1 MSVETTVNPNAE
13 TEFVWEDIPA
23 EKFNHVGID
32 ESKINA
38 VVRPRTTYWQDVWR
52 RLKKNPVAIT
62 GLFLLIFFI
71 IMSIV
76 GPMMVVPDA
85 AYTNDLMNTHL
96 PMSSEH
102 WFGTDAL
109 GRDIWARIWVGA
121 RVSLAIGFAAAF
133 LDTLIGVVVGGI
145 AGYMGGKVDML
156 IMRFI
161 DIMISIPSMIIIVLI
176 MVIVGRGVVPLILS
190 FAVTGW
196 LGMARLVRGQVLQLK
211 EQEFVM
217 VARTM
222 GADAKRIIFKHL
234 IPNSLGVII
243 VNLTMC
249 IPQAIFTEAFLSFIG
264 LGVAPPTPS
273 WGILASDGASVL
285 RAYPSELLVPAILI
299 SLTMLSLNLLGDGL
313 RDALDPKM
321 RK

>member
-1 MSVETTVNPNAE
+1 MSVETTVNPHAE

-161 DIMISIPSMIIIVLI
+161 DIMISIPSMIII
-176 MVIVGRGVVPLILS
+176 GSRS
-190 FAVTGW
+190 F
-196 LGMARLVRGQVLQLK
+196 
-211 EQEFVM
+211 
-217 VARTM
+217 
-222 GADAKRIIFKHL
+222 
-234 IPNSLGVII
+234 
-243 VNLTMC
+243 
-249 IPQAIFTEAFLSFIG
+249 
-264 LGVAPPTPS
+264 
-273 WGILASDGASVL
+273 
-285 RAYPSELLVPAILI
+285 VPASSPSSRARFFRSSNEFSASSCRI
-299 SLTMLSLNLLGDGL
+299 SRRVSFPLRRFCTRRLHNLVYCLERHL
-313 RDALDPKM
+313 LPKCM
-321 RK
+321 